1 MVALTNYLVND
12 RPAQQA
18 VLAQLKQ
25 LTQRVDQL
33 TQALQASG
41 VSVPSDPASVGSP
54 IAHWTLSPTIKSM
67 TLDDLADQIALKN
80 RQRS

>member
-1 MVALTNYLVND
+1 MALTNYLVND

-41 VSVPSDPASVGSP
+41 VPVPGDPASVGSP
-54 IAHWTLSPTIKSM
+54 IAHWTLSPTIESM
-67 TLDDLADQIALKN
+67 TLDDLADQIMLKN
-80 RQRS
+80 RQRSS